1 MSPTFG
7 LYLPQ
12 VGRSPSQLIE
22 LSQAAESCGFQAV
35 WFMDHLRLP
44 GLPGGTFEGW
54 TLATAAAA
62 RTSTI
67 RVGHLVLCAAF
78 RPPALLARMAVTL
91 DHVSGGRLDL
101 GLGWGS
107 SPSELTE
114 LGLSSD
120 PPAVRLAKLAETID
134 IVAAMATGEPVD
146 FRGAYF
152 TVKDEMAGPA
162 SLQRPIPLFVGGT
175 GPRTLELVKAK
186 ASWWNCWA
194 PDRHRLA
201 ELIPQVG
208 DARVSANY
216 SIGFAPARGA
226 SDWVLY
232 GTPDA
237 IARELRRDRELG
249 VEHFVIQMVD
259 PRGGVAD
266 LERFMAE
273 VAPALS

>member
-12 VGRSPSQLIE
+12 VRRSATE
-22 LSQAAESCGFQAV
+22 LLDLAQAAESCGFGSV

-54 TLATAAAA
+54 TLATAVAA
-62 RTSTI
+62 RTTTI

-91 DHVSGGRLDL
+91 DHISGGRLDL

-107 SPSELTE
+107 SPSELAE
-114 LGLSSD
+114 LGLSHD

-134 IVAAMATGEPVD
+134 LVRIMASGEPVD
-146 FRGAYF
+146 FHGAYF
-152 TVKDEMAGPA
+152 AVRDEQAGPPA
-162 SLQRPIPLFVGGT
+162 IQRPLPLYVGGT
-175 GPRTLELVKAK
+175 GPRTLELVRTKAE
-186 ASWWNCWA
+186 WWNCWA

-201 ELIPQVG
+201 ELIPR
-208 DARVSANY
+208 ARPARISANY
-216 SIGFAPARGA
+216 SIRFGRSRA
-226 SDWVLY
+226 SSEWALY

-237 IARELRRDRELG
+237 IAKELRHDRELG
-249 VEHFVIQMVD
+249 VEHFAVQMVD
-259 PRGGVAD
+259 PKGGVAD

-273 VAPALS
+273 VAPAVS